1 MLYFNKNF
9 FEKSTNLLR
18 VGVGISGKEAQD
30 GFHIFL
36 EMHKPKYL
44 KHTEW
49 LQEGGIIP
57 LGYGEQTLIPT
68 NGQRA
73 KFLCPDPKG
82 SLSDRKSAEWGGT
95 TPFLA

>member
-1 MLYFNKNF
+1 MIIHFATYVIYFNKNF

-44 KHTEW
+44 KHTE
-49 LQEGGIIP
+49 
-57 LGYGEQTLIPT
+57 
-68 NGQRA
+68 
-73 KFLCPDPKG
+73 
-82 SLSDRKSAEWGGT
+82 
-95 TPFLA
+95 